1 MIDAVFPNPQQV
13 MAKLVL
19 NIYHSRLKEH
29 ISIKL
34 SPENSPEQKL
44 VNLNELYSA
53 TTRLTGELSKFNLGS
68 DHLFLANLTKTI
80 FRGYLENYINDEMR

>member
-1 MIDAVFPNPQQV
+1 

-19 NIYHSRLKEH
+19 NIYHSRLKDH
-29 ISIKL
+29 IDNKL
-34 SPENSPEQKL
+34 SEKSPEQYL
-44 VNLNELYSA
+44 SNLYQLYSD

-80 FRGYLENYINDEMR
+80 FRGYLENYINIECR